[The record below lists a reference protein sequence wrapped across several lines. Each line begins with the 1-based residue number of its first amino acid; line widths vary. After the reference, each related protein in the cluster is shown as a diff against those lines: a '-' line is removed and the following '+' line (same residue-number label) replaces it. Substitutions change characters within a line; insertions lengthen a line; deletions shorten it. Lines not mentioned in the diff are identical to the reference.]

1 MIYNLYN
8 LYDISI
14 LNCLSH
20 IISILSH
27 IRRLRKKNHTDL
39 LVAAKIVK
47 IMKNGKADA
56 ALGEDLTRKVIRD
69 ICNVWEFYQQL
80 VRLLFL
86 GDDYQSLI
94 CRKLSQCCKKFGDSS
109 Q

>member
-1 MIYNLYN
+1 M
-8 LYDISI
+8 
-14 LNCLSH
+14 
-20 IISILSH
+20 
-27 IRRLRKKNHTDL
+27 
-39 LVAAKIVK
+39 AAKIVK
-47 IMKNGKADA
+47 IMKNGKGDA

-94 CRKLSQCCKKFGDSS
+94 CRKLSKCCKKFGDSS
-109 Q
+109 QWYGIEIESESDSGTGEDEIRRDGQLKNKNV